1 MPYSNMPKD
10 PALQAK
16 MEKCV
21 ADVVKTGKP
30 KKSAIPICYASLM
43 KEGKDGFCGRCGG
56 DKNSVVNHA
65 IVIY

>member
-1 MPYSNMPKD
+1 MIVRI
-10 PALQAK
+10 
-16 MEKCV
+16 ER
-21 ADVVKTGKP
+21 
-30 KKSAIPICYASLM
+30 LM